1 VGAFPGDR
9 SSQSVVQTTRE
20 LRVPVFNVEVLLAKQ
35 KRRALEATIYEIAPG
50 ASAIHN
56 PWRA

>member
-1 VGAFPGDR
+1 M
-9 SSQSVVQTTRE
+9 VQTTRE